1 MRTQNTKS
9 RRTRI
14 TVIVGVLIASAL
26 VAVTTALGS
35 TPIERSSLSEVPG
48 FGATN
53 QAAARDD
60 AVAFYEAFQRE
71 NLVQACMA
79 RTGFDYQVEVAYPDG
94 VVLEVA
100 AYLGVEPSESDV
112 VDASASL
119 ADGERAR
126 NWANFRSLPTGDR
139 DRYAM
144 ALYGESADD
153 LIAVGETGS
162 APGGGANFATG
173 GCYGEAQSAVPGIW
187 TLKRSMAVDLEA
199 TRTKAFEMAV
209 NDGAY
214 ARCAKSYGL
223 DARSPGDVEAALVEA
238 TLSLEVGEKILEGCV
253 GVWDDTIGV
262 ARNTVEEGLVANRQP
277 EFDDQ
282 RRQYEGIL
290 DTIKTDTAFIQ
301 YVNDVSV
308 YLLSQPAPLVHEGE

>member
-1 MRTQNTKS
+1 MRTQNTKT

-14 TVIVGVLIASAL
+14 TVIAGVLIASAL

-35 TPIERSSLSEVPG
+35 TPVERSNLSEVPG

-60 AVAFYEAFQRE
+60 AIAFYEAFQRE
-71 NLVQACMA
+71 SLVQACMA
-79 RTGFDYQVEVAYPDG
+79 RTGFDYRVEVAYPDG

-100 AYLGVEPSESDV
+100 AYLGVEPAESDV
-112 VDASASL
+112 VDVSASL

-153 LIAVGETGS
+153 LIAVGETGT
-162 APGGGANFATG
+162 APGGGSDFATG

-187 TLKRSMAVDLEA
+187 VLKRSMSKDLEA
-199 TRTKAFEMAV
+199 TRTKAFEVAV
-209 NDGAY
+209 DDGAY
-214 ARCAKSYGL
+214 ARCAKSYGF
-223 DARSPGDVEAALVEA
+223 DSRSPGDVEAALVDA

-253 GVWDDTIGV
+253 DVWDDAIGA
-262 ARNTVEEGLVANRQP
+262 ARKTVEEQLFTQRKPDLDAQRDKYVGIVAAMKA
-277 EFDDQ
+277 DA
-282 RRQYEGIL
+282 
-290 DTIKTDTAFIQ
+290 AFIQ
-301 YVNDVSV
+301 YVNGVSV
-308 YLLSQPAPLVHEGE
+308 YLLSQPVEDVHEGE